1 MSPLPNENA
10 AYYWRTTWSLDST
23 ELDFLSRH
31 NITKLYCR
39 FFDVVMA
46 DDSLP
51 MPNATIRF
59 PDDWSA
65 GVSLAD
71 MGDSANGATEGDAAE
86 RLPEGMELVPTVYIT
101 EDCMHTPAATLP
113 AASPSE
119 KATVP
124 AGFPAGEALPAK
136 LVNRILQIAETH
148 SLPPIHEIQI
158 DCDYTLRS
166 RKTYYD
172 FLNQVRSEA
181 ARHSLRLSTTIRLHQ
196 LSMPAPPADYGV
208 LMVYNTGDPRK
219 FAERN
224 PILDIR
230 DVQPYMRYLPDYPL
244 PLAAAYPVYSWQR
257 YIAGV
262 RVEHTVDS
270 TEITSVKHLV
280 EKTRPDIANTI
291 ITYHLD
297 KENIKRYNY
306 ETYCEIYRH

>member
-39 FFDVVMA
+39 FFDVVMG

-59 PDDWSA
+59 PDD
-65 GVSLAD
+65 
-71 MGDSANGATEGDAAE
+71 MGGRATYATEGATEE
-86 RLPEGMELVPTVYIT
+86 RLPEGIELVPTIYIT
-101 EDCMHTPAATLP
+101 EDCMHTPAA
-113 AASPSE
+113 ASSSE

-124 AGFPAGEALPAK
+124 AGFPAGKAAPPSGLPAK

-306 ETYCEIYRH
+306 ETYREIYRH